1 VNFSR
6 RFQHSLRLVAATLA
20 LTLASGCNMFSPF
33 STPSGD
39 EQIISSC
46 RAKFDDG
53 DFQGAI
59 QCYGQ
64 VSSANQDIAL
74 SESAYAQLAQ
84 QGASMENYA
93 AAFGK
98 GNVDIGPAI
107 TKFAEGMIVG
117 AGVTRRVAIFNAFNS
132 FHQLCPNNICSVN
145 GSLVEFLGALSFAAE
160 ILAEEGS
167 TDTNGNPVLT
177 QTDLN
182 TFSLTGSPSVP
193 LGQITDASQI
203 NGAGNYDLLNS
214 AILEVATAIG
224 NLGTNGSFSSSTV
237 TFANAFRSYIG
248 LSGGPETQIY
258 IQVLIQNGVG
268 ETGN

>member
-1 VNFSR
+1 VNYSR
-6 RFQHSLRLVAATLA
+6 RFQHSLCLVAAILA
-20 LTLASGCNMFSPF
+20 LTLTSGCNMFSPF

-64 VSSANQDIAL
+64 VSSANQDIAI
-74 SESAYAQLAQ
+74 SESAYAQLAE

-117 AGVTRRVAIFNAFNS
+117 AGQTRRVAIFNAFATYQ
-132 FHQLCPNNICSVN
+132 QLLPINPNLAY
-145 GSLVEFLGALSFAAE
+145 LVQFLGALSFGAE

-167 TDTNGNPVLT
+167 TAPNGNPTLS
-177 QTDLN
+177 QADLN
-182 TFSLTGSPSVP
+182 TLQLTGSPSGSLTNLISTP
-193 LGQITDASQI
+193 GQINTSPATYDMLNAALLDVAS
-203 NGAGNYDLLNS
+203 A
-214 AILEVATAIG
+214 VAS
-224 NLGTNGSFSSSTV
+224 LGTQGSFSSSTID
-237 TFANAFRSYIG
+237 FAQAFK
-248 LSGGPETQIY
+248 
-258 IQVLIQNGVG
+258 LIPAGQTTLYVQALISQGVG